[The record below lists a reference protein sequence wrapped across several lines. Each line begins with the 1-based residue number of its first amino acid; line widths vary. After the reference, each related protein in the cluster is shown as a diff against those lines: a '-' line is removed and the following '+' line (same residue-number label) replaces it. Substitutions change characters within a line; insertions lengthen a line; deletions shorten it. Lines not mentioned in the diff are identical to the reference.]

1 MADKQN
7 KKKKTDEK
15 KAGTQ
20 KHKQN
25 ILELIG
31 GMDGINQY
39 IEGFSESSE
48 QKMTDGQK
56 QFMRQYAL
64 QTAEK
69 WSETIYKME
78 EALKDPDVIDALEKK
93 LKTKPTDQKK
103 QE

>member
-1 MADKQN
+1 MSDKQD
-7 KKKKTDEK
+7 KKTDKEK
-15 KAGTQ
+15 SGTQ

-31 GMDGINQY
+31 GVDGINQY

-48 QKMTDGQK
+48 QRMTEGQK

-69 WSETIYKME
+69 WSETIFKME
-78 EALKDPDVIDALEKK
+78 EALKDPNVVDALEKK
-93 LKTKPTDQKK
+93 LKTKPSDKK
-103 QE
+103 E

>member
-1 MADKQN
+1 MTDEQN
-7 KKKKTDEK
+7 KKKKIDET

-48 QKMTDGQK
+48 QKMTEAQK
-56 QFMRQYAL
+56 EFMRSYAI
-64 QTAEK
+64 QVTER

-78 EALKDPDVIDALEKK
+78 EALKDPNVVDALEKK
-93 LKTKPTDQKK
+93 LKTTKPRKK
-103 QE
+103 